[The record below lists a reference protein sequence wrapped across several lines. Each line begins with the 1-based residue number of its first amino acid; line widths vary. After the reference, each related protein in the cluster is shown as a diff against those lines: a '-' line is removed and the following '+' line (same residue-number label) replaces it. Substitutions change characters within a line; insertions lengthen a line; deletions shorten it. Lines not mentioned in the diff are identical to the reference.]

1 MRLGKPIE
9 ELPQGVAVLG
19 WQQEYTASHSFKA
32 TTLTDAATI
41 AWDLSTNQ
49 VAKVTLGGNRALGNP
64 TNGKDGGVYILFVTQ
79 DGTGSRTLSYDSNV
93 YKWPTGGL
101 TPVLT
106 TSANRTDILTFVSL
120 GGKMYGSVA
129 FNYVA

>member
-9 ELPQGVAVLG
+9 ELPPGVAVLG
-19 WQQEYTASHSFKA
+19 WQQEYTASHNFKA

-41 AWDLSTNQ
+41 AWDLSINQ
-49 VAKVTLGGNRALGNP
+49 IAKVTLAGNRALGNP

-79 DGTGSRTLSYDSNV
+79 DGAGTRTLSYDSNV
-93 YKWPTGGL
+93 YKWPLGGIA
-101 TPVLT
+101 PVLT
-106 TSANRTDILTFVSL
+106 TSASRTDILTFVSL
-120 GGKMYGSVA
+120 GGKMYGTAA